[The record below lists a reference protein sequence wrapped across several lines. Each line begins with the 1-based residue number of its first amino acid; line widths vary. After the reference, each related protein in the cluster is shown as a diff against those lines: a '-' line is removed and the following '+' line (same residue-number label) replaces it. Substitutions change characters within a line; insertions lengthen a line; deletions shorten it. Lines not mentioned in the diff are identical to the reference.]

1 MRRVERQDVE
11 RIARMALKELGA
23 TSADRAGVAADDQ
36 SGNWRIDY
44 DGPNGRSQMK
54 IKCGPGTTPQWV
66 REQIF
71 QQYLAQT

>member
-1 MRRVERQDVE
+1 V
-11 RIARMALKELGA
+11 ALKELGVTTA
-23 TSADRAGVAADDQ
+23 ERAAVSAEDQ
-36 SGNWRIDY
+36 PGNWRIDY
-44 DGPNGRSQMK
+44 DGPNGRSQMR